1 MPYLGMII
9 QLLKVP
15 FSTSTFQAKVVVVPD
30 TEYHYSTP
38 ALIRTGVN
46 DKE

>member
-9 QLLKVP
+9 ELLKVP

-38 ALIRTGVN
+38 ALVRTGITY
-46 DKE
+46 KE